1 MSTFVKKVAGT
12 EYYKI
17 DELRAAGLIPYYL
30 NKGDVYIMINTEIKG
45 KSMQNNIIGG
55 KVDKYDNT
63 ISDTMI
69 REFNEETGFLVF
81 DKINKLKCDI
91 MKETILL
98 EKPKYKFSLLKVSYD
113 SDWEN
118 LPILYEKMYKN
129 EEKVL
134 DRESVEI
141 KWVNLFNFKETNC
154 TYLLSFALS
163 KLKNYF
169 RKYDKDNDNLFV
181 D

>member
-1 MSTFVKKVAGT
+1 MIYWWIDTF
-12 EYYKI
+12 
-17 DELRAAGLIPYYL
+17 GL
-30 NKGDVYIMINTEIKG
+30 D
-45 KSMQNNIIGG
+45 
-55 KVDKYDNT
+55 KVDKYDNL
-63 ISDTMI
+63 ISDTML

-81 DKINKLKCDI
+81 DKIKLMKDDI

-98 EKPKYKFSLLKVSYD
+98 EKPKYKFSLLKINYD
-113 SDWEN
+113 EDWKN
-118 LPILYEKMYKN
+118 LPILYKKMYKN
-129 EEKVL
+129 EKKIL

-141 KWVNLFNFKETNC
+141 KWVKLFDFEEDNC

-169 RKYDKDNDNLFV
+169 RKYNKDNDNLFV

>member
-1 MSTFVKKVAGT
+1 M
-12 EYYKI
+12 
-17 DELRAAGLIPYYL
+17 IPFY
-30 NKGDVYIMINTEIKG
+30 NSKGEVFILINTEMKENFL
-45 KSMQNNIIGG
+45 QNNIIGG
-55 KVDKYDNT
+55 KFDKYDNL
-63 ISDTMI
+63 ISETML

-81 DKINKLKCDI
+81 DKIKLMKDKI

-98 EKPKYKFSLLKVSYD
+98 EKPKYKFSLLKINYD
-113 SDWEN
+113 EDWKN

-129 EEKVL
+129 EEKIL
-134 DRESVEI
+134 DRESAEI
-141 KWVNLFNFKETNC
+141 KWVKLFDFEEKNC